1 MKISYL
7 KISYLIDLQAICTCA
22 LFLLRS
28 DPGANLMDTYDDDD
42 ETDISRRSL
51 LPEDSVNET
60 SLLSEL
66 IAADDQAVSLF
77 TLEY

>member
-1 MKISYL
+1 
-7 KISYLIDLQAICTCA
+7 
-22 LFLLRS
+22 
-28 DPGANLMDTYDDDD
+28 MDTYDDDD